1 MVHARAFYELRVVP
15 WSVYTAVSFKVLI
28 AVFDRWFLFSRQGGE
43 TFICVSVDR
52 RSSCNKQTL
61 GASFTAAWMEG
72 EARKDV
78 CDACVAYGLQ
88 CRMSLQLLYFDIH
101 LNNHAH
107 ATPLQIQIHCRSKRQ
122 RPKSKVVDSLE
133 LQGHVAGG
141 EADKSR
147 GHIAAGAGAGAAYC
161 WSCGEPPTDH
171 RHRGWL
177 RRSELELQRQVDDK
191 HSPLRKGKWTK
202 VETLSTLYH
211 SSLSF
216 PVKP

>member
-1 MVHARAFYELRVVP
+1 MERTNGCGFRWSARWIR
-15 WSVYTAVSFKVLI
+15 STTSTTALTSCRSLLSPRYLCLLSRSYPASVSFATSLHLC
-28 AVFDRWFLFSRQGGE
+28 VFAKCAKPLPFPCCCSLA
-43 TFICVSVDR
+43 
-52 RSSCNKQTL
+52 SC
-61 GASFTAAWMEG
+61 
-72 EARKDV
+72 RKT
-78 CDACVAYGLQ
+78 CAL
-88 CRMSLQLLYFDIH
+88 H

-202 VETLSTLYH
+202 VETLSTL
-211 SSLSF
+211 
-216 PVKP
+216 